1 MPNHVINRLEFDCSK
16 EQLDEIL
23 AAICYDE
30 SSDEAEITGPGTIDF
45 NKITPM
51 PSSLNIESGSRTIDG
66 ISLYLTSLNPDVH
79 HFGEEKMGLE
89 EFHAMLTKV
98 GKNYGFM
105 SYNPSMSKEEIAKC
119 TQYTS
124 AEELLEMGK
133 TAVNNKLQ
141 YGATTWYDWR
151 TRPDTW
157 NTKWNSYYPS
167 DYHGGNEITFQTAW
181 DAPHPIIQK
190 LSQMYPEVTIHHRW
204 ANEDYTQQCGSRTYL
219 GGEEI
224 DWDIPNTNRGTIE
237 MAAEIW
243 EVDLE
248 ESGLLLN
255 ADGTDYVNAEYPS
268 FKVMEIGGTSV
279 LYCEESL
286 ALRDIPQGMHL
297 YRLQKNL
304 PGDRFYSMDA
314 VAPGG
319 NIGGCVISKTPLDL
333 GSNGV
338 VKFTEDTQPMLT
350 EEEQSFGEY
359 LNHSQENREV
369 INLG

>member
-1 MPNHVINRLEFDCSK
+1 
-16 EQLDEIL
+16 
-23 AAICYDE
+23 
-30 SSDEAEITGPGTIDF
+30 
-45 NKITPM
+45 
-51 PSSLNIESGSRTIDG
+51 
-66 ISLYLTSLNPDVH
+66 
-79 HFGEEKMGLE
+79 
-89 EFHAMLTKV
+89 
-98 GKNYGFM
+98 
-105 SYNPSMSKEEIAKC
+105 
-119 TQYTS
+119 
-124 AEELLEMGK
+124 
-133 TAVNNKLQ
+133 
-141 YGATTWYDWR
+141 
-151 TRPDTW
+151 
-157 NTKWNSYYPS
+157 
-167 DYHGGNEITFQTAW
+167 
-181 DAPHPIIQK
+181 
-190 LSQMYPEVTIHHRW
+190 
-204 ANEDYTQQCGSRTYL
+204 
-219 GGEEI
+219 
-224 DWDIPNTNRGTIE
+224 

-297 YRLQKNL
+297 YRIQKNL

-359 LNHSQENREV
+359 LNHSQENCEV